1 MRHSATRVA
10 AFGAP
15 KCSSVHRSTR
25 PPPPPPASH
34 PQPLPFDHSIGNTQL
49 PALRLSPLVAEPPVS
64 SVLGCVRVA
73 RRQVFFAVALFGVS
87 HHSSKR
93 VGTRTDSKL
102 IFSTVDS
109 VHYAGLLEAV
119 SVRTSGRSAP
129 FGRWVSGPRAL
140 PSDSH
145 LVTICPAKACLSLT
159 TLPLPS
165 SGPHP
170 ILSRVS
176 QSVPTQPPSRAIIW
190 VCDHAP
196 PGINPLL
203 ADSCICSLIRS
214 FVAAT
219 SLIIAPASPISHP
232 PFPGTRFVTLSL
244 GVCLC
249 SVGFRGPFAARRRPF
264 PSCIPWE

>member
-1 MRHSATRVA
+1 M
-10 AFGAP
+10 
-15 KCSSVHRSTR
+15 
-25 PPPPPPASH
+25 
-34 PQPLPFDHSIGNTQL
+34 
-49 PALRLSPLVAEPPVS
+49 AEPPVS
-64 SVLGCVRVA
+64 SVLGCVRFA
-73 RRQVFFAVALFGVS
+73 LRQVFFAVALFGVS
-87 HHSSKR
+87 HHSSNR
-93 VGTRTDSKL
+93 VGTRTDSTL

-176 QSVPTQPPSRAIIW
+176 QSVPTQPPS
-190 VCDHAP
+190 P
-196 PGINPLL
+196 PLPSGAFRGFGYAPLL

-249 SVGFRGPFAARRRPF
+249 SVGFRGPFVARRRPF
-264 PSCIPWE
+264 PSCISWE

>member
-1 MRHSATRVA
+1 
-10 AFGAP
+10 
-15 KCSSVHRSTR
+15 
-25 PPPPPPASH
+25 
-34 PQPLPFDHSIGNTQL
+34 
-49 PALRLSPLVAEPPVS
+49 VAEPPVS

-176 QSVPTQPPSRAIIW
+176 QSVPTQPPAFSCPHLTPYTPFALFERIYPLVYTPMRKAPAI
-190 VCDHAP
+190 
-196 PGINPLL
+196 PLL
-203 ADSCICSLIRS
+203 TDLTHDIHPRSLP
-214 FVAAT
+214 A
-219 SLIIAPASPISHP
+219 APASPISHP